1 MTISLNS
8 PENLISSSSKMVPIV
23 SVIVPVYNVAAY
35 LRVCLDCL
43 RGQTLRNIEVI
54 CVNDGSTDQS
64 RDILSEYAS
73 ADLRIQIVDQENRGL
88 SEARNAGA
96 RVSSGKY
103 LYFMDSDDLLE
114 PDALELLVS
123 DMEERALEFLCFNAI
138 AFGEDPESEKLASE
152 KNRDYFQR
160 KLDERRIYTGRDL
173 FLEMKT
179 NPHNHFVTPVWTS
192 MILRAFFLKENIW
205 FYPGILHED
214 ELWTFSVLMRAQRV
228 GCLNKTLYHYRV
240 RKSSIMTESARFA
253 HAYGCF
259 ICSREIQSISSGL
272 DLSSDSEFNSVL
284 LEHAGKLQRNAVSK
298 YRKCSLEEKERRLLL
313 PMEDRSQ
320 FEGMVAFPASLE
332 DRNSLAEAE
341 IKQLRSE
348 NKELKEA
355 LEAIRASKSF
365 RIGRAVTWLPRKAR
379 GCML

>member
-1 MTISLNS
+1 
-8 PENLISSSSKMVPIV
+8 
-23 SVIVPVYNVAAY
+23 
-35 LRVCLDCL
+35 
-43 RGQTLRNIEVI
+43 
-54 CVNDGSTDQS
+54 
-64 RDILSEYAS
+64 
-73 ADLRIQIVDQENRGL
+73 
-88 SEARNAGA
+88 
-96 RVSSGKY
+96 
-103 LYFMDSDDLLE
+103 MDSDDLLE